1 MRRRCNHVG
10 PRIRQPP
17 LMEVRTIGRAHR
29 LLDTIQKNHT
39 SACTLVPQP
48 NYLLV
53 RRRFVPGFSRLSR
66 RKLDDHRAR
75 MLPFAFKHG
84 QVAPA
89 DDFKG
94 AREQLGENRQQFLSD
109 SFQLPLF
116 YTWN

>member
-1 MRRRCNHVG
+1 MEA
-10 PRIRQPP
+10 P
-17 LMEVRTIGRAHR
+17 LRLVDAPTIGPFAQAGE
-29 LLDTIQKNHT
+29 LT
-39 SACTLVPQP
+39 
-48 NYLLV
+48 
-53 RRRFVPGFSRLSR
+53 
-66 RKLDDHRAR
+66 RAR
-75 MLPFAFKHG
+75 KHYGLNCVVHG